1 MLNRRVKV
9 RIGNLFILLI
19 LISLVTSDLTAQ
31 GLFSKKKKKENI
43 GVQVLPKDSFPVL
56 NNPKFVD
63 IERAEKKK
71 YVAGNDAVIGIAID
85 GVAKAYQIKV
95 MGVHELANDIIAGIP
110 IAVTW

>member
-1 MLNRRVKV
+1 MHYTKATIILVL
-9 RIGNLFILLI
+9 IGLM
-19 LISLVTSDLTAQ
+19 VTSTTVQ
-31 GLFSKKKKKENI
+31 GASKKKKKEEGI

-71 YVAGNDAVIGIAID
+71 YVAGNDAVIGIVID
-85 GVAKAYQIKV
+85 NIAKAYQIKV
-95 MGVHELANDIIAGIP
+95 MGIHELANDTIAGIP

>member
-1 MLNRRVKV
+1 MHYSNTT
-9 RIGNLFILLI
+9 LI
-19 LISLVTSDLTAQ
+19 LILIGLIVTSTTAQ
-31 GLFSKKKKKENI
+31 GLFSKKKKEEGI

-63 IERAEKKK
+63 ISYAEKKK
-71 YVAGNDAVIGIAID
+71 YVSDNDAVIGVAID

-95 MGVHELANDIIAGIP
+95 MGIHELANDIIAGIP

>member
-1 MLNRRVKV
+1 MRYTSVT
-9 RIGNLFILLI
+9 IILI
-19 LISLVTSDLTAQ
+19 LIGLIVNSVPAQ
-31 GLFSKKKKKENI
+31 GSSKKKKKKENI

-63 IERAEKKK
+63 ISYAEKKK
-71 YVAGNDAVIGIAID
+71 YVADNDAVIGIAID

>member
-1 MLNRRVKV
+1 MHYTKATIILVL
-9 RIGNLFILLI
+9 IGLM
-19 LISLVTSDLTAQ
+19 VTSTTVQ
-31 GLFSKKKKKENI
+31 GASKKKKKEEGI

-63 IERAEKKK
+63 IERAEKQK
-71 YVAGNDAVIGIAID
+71 YVLDNDAVIGIAIN
-85 GVAKAYQIKV
+85 GVVKAYQIKV